1 MSWYPEIDKL
11 LYQIESNLF
20 IVMTIMYDSANNYRF
35 WSRMTG
41 WPPTMMS
48 SLLAMIQS
56 ANFIEIV
63 DWGKTTINIITV
75 VLSVLITIFTTIHNC
90 LDYSAQ
96 SRRCIDTHGNIS
108 DLYWSIKETRNIP
121 IDKRES
127 QRGPLEAYLQKLRQK
142 MAKFE
147 KDMPLVS
154 NKIIRKYYP
163 DNVADLKLLF
173 DTFEKNGPLHR
184 LEIDT

>member
-41 WPPTMMS
+41 WPPTMLSALM
-48 SLLAMIQS
+48 AMIQS
-56 ANFIEIV
+56 ANFVEMV
-63 DWGKTTINIITV
+63 DWGKTTINIVTV

-127 QRGPLEAYLQKLRQK
+127 QRGSLEAYLQKLRQK

-184 LEIDT
+184 LEIDA